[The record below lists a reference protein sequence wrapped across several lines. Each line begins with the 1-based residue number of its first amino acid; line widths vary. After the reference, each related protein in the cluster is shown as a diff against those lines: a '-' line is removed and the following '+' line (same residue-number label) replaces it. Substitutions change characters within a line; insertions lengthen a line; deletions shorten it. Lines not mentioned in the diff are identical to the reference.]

1 MAIIG
6 YNEIG
11 KQAVRFFYYTD
22 LCKGLRELQDREYY
36 ILSIY
41 KQTEVVDEEKQENVD
56 TFEEELVDP
65 IEPIDDFD
73 GV

>member
-1 MAIIG
+1 MAVVG
-6 YNEIG
+6 YNEAG

-41 KQTEVVDEEKQENVD
+41 KQTPIDEEKEENVSK
-56 TFEEELVDP
+56 FEEELVDP
-65 IEPIDDFD
+65 IEPIDNFD
-73 GV
+73 GI